1 MCERRPMSKARRS
14 APIPLVFYPDYRAM
28 NPYQTQLYAALRPFA
43 AAKSGSVADAL
54 QLLDNR
60 AQRPV
65 LFHLHWEHQVFI
77 DAQQSVEDFL
87 DGLAAFK
94 DAGGKII
101 WTLHN
106 LSPHEKYPEQDLAD
120 LIGGL
125 TGLADIIHLHSLE
138 AVVAV
143 RQERTL
149 PASKIRVIPHGNYR
163 GSYPVVPRDS
173 ARAALG
179 IENAG
184 MVLLLPGRIAQYKN
198 PQGVVAAFQRI
209 AGPDD
214 RLIVAGHFANGLQLD
229 TNGDGRILL
238 KEGFASAEDL
248 ATFTAAADFVVL
260 PYVRSLTSGSAIL
273 AATLGRGVL
282 GPSCPGLRDV
292 VSSGTTGV
300 LYDADGEDA
309 LAVAMAEAIRE
320 GSHTWQAR
328 GMAAA
333 KAMEARDA
341 DIISGAWR
349 DLIKG
354 IVCSEADQRMGA
366 TE

>member
-1 MCERRPMSKARRS
+1 MLKARRS

-43 AAKSGSVADAL
+43 AAKSGSAADAL
-54 QLLDNR
+54 QLLDNN
-60 AQRPV
+60 AERPV
-65 LFHLHWEHQVFI
+65 LFHLHWEHQVLI
-77 DAQQSVEDFL
+77 DARQTVESFL
-87 DGLAAFK
+87 DGLAAFR

-125 TGLADIIHLHSLE
+125 TGLADVIHLHSLE
-138 AVVAV
+138 AFVAA
-143 RQERTL
+143 RQDRTL
-149 PASKIRVIPHGNYR
+149 PATKIRVIPHGNYR
-163 GSYPVVPRDS
+163 GSYPVVSRDS

-214 RLIVAGHFANGLQLD
+214 RLIVAGHFVDGLQLD
-229 TNGDGRILL
+229 TNSDIRILL

-248 ATFTAAADFVVL
+248 AAFHAAADLIVL

-292 VSSGTTGV
+292 VSSGATGV
-300 LYDADGEDA
+300 LYDPAGEDA
-309 LAVAMAEAIRE
+309 LADAMARAMSE
-320 GSHTWQAR
+320 GPDTWRAR
-328 GMAAA
+328 GRAAA
-333 KAMEARDA
+333 KAVEARDA

-349 DLIKG
+349 DLITG
-354 IVCSEADQRMGA
+354 IICGAADQRTGA